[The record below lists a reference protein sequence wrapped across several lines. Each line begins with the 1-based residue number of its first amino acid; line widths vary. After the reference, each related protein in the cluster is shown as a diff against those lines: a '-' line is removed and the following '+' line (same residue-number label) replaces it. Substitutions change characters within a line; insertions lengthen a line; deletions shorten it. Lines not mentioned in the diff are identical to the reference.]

1 MYSLLKRRTILYIE
15 EDKQILDDISSQ
27 LAPYFSHFYAAS
39 DIKTGRDIVQATT
52 IDILLIDIN
61 LPKEKSITFIKSI
74 RKKDPCMPIVVLS
87 ECTRANYL
95 LSLIELKLETCILKP
110 WTKQKQYTLLQ
121 KLQEHYAADH
131 IKELQEGV
139 YVDSIAATVR
149 FEDIVHPL
157 TPKELQ
163 FLEVILSKKFITY
176 DEISQLW
183 EEQIPSD
190 DAIRSFVKT
199 LRKKLP
205 EEILKNRQNL
215 GYFVQERRS
224 TVNA

>member
-1 MYSLLKRRTILYIE
+1 MYSLLKGRTILYIE
-15 EDKQILDDISSQ
+15 ENKQILDDVTVQ
-27 LAPYFSHFYAAS
+27 LEPYFSHFYAAS
-39 DIKTGRDIVQATT
+39 DIKMGCDIMQATT

-61 LPKEKSITFIKSI
+61 LPKEKSIAFIKSI

-87 ECTRANYL
+87 ECTKANYL
-95 LSLIELKLETCILKP
+95 FSLIELKLETCILKP

-149 FEDIVHPL
+149 FEDSIHPL
-157 TPKELQ
+157 TPKEIK
-163 FLEVILSKKFITY
+163 FLEVLLSKHFISY

-190 DAIRSFVKT
+190 DAMRSFIKT

-205 EEILKNRQNL
+205 ENILQNRQNL
-215 GYFVQERRS
+215 GYYI
-224 TVNA
+224 